1 LAAEHIDSM
10 TAHDR
15 INQSKLDCKVLAQ
28 RSDVYAGSVGRGI
41 T

>member
-1 LAAEHIDSM
+1 M